1 MRVTESGTLAER
13 PLGSLPRDLTD
24 RGLTGIVHI
33 DGSVHRIVCLSDGRL
48 YLALPSPGV
57 SPQRVLTDAGVP
69 TIAAWQAAMVG
80 AADHVSIVDA
90 LLEQA
95 VVETVEPEPVE

>member
-1 MRVTESGTLAER
+1 MTVTESGTLAER
-13 PLGSLPRDLTD
+13 PLGSLPRDLAD
-24 RGLTGIVHI
+24 RGSTGIVHI

-57 SPQRVLTDAGVP
+57 SPQRALTDAGGP
-69 TIAAWQAAMVG
+69 TP
-80 AADHVSIVDA
+80 DHGSIVDA

-95 VVETVEPEPVE
+95 VVETVEPEPVQAGPWPCPNAVA